1 MIGLVA
7 VLQTGNKA
15 SCTGRKGL
23 LVSGFT
29 LSVLFFLSWF
39 GSFFLFIFFISEA
52 GFWQQSWI
60 SRSL

>member
-29 LSVLFFLSWF
+29 WSVLFFLSWF
-39 GSFFLFIFFISEA
+39 GSFFLFIFFYI
-52 GFWQQSWI
+52 
-60 SRSL
+60 